1 MRWIDASKQ
10 SPQATPAFEWAI
22 AYATVDVPLA
32 SQLAAWSARAKTGM
46 IAGCTSSRGV
56 FSPAGFTAGLHLLVA
71 DAEDAIRAK
80 SVLRTCSSATA
91 RRAAKEAAE
100 QLQRELG
107 AKPQTL
113 LLHASPGYEER
124 LLEGI
129 ADAFGGDPPPAYGGS
144 AADNDLSGQWKVFS
158 GAKLESEG
166 FVLVGFIGEQEPSGA
181 FVAGYLPTQTRA
193 VVTRAQGR
201 VIVEIDGK
209 PAAEVYNRW
218 RSGALDRYMGTTS
231 IVLADTTLAPVAR
244 LIDKQRGTPRYLL
257 SHPHEVHADGSLSF
271 FTEFAKGDEIM
282 LMMGTTESLL
292 DRTTQVVHR
301 ARAGNSN
308 SIRGAVL
315 IYCGGCVMAIG
326 DRTTDVARLYR
337 AQVGSAPFVG
347 AATFGEVGC
356 LPGAAVSNRHGNL
369 MCDTVLFH

>member
-10 SPQATPAFEWAI
+10 LPQTTPAFEWAI

-32 SQLAAWSARAKTGM
+32 AQLAAWSTRAKTGM
-46 IAGCTSSRGV
+46 IAGCTSSGGV

-71 DAEDAIRAK
+71 DTEDAIRAK
-80 SVLRTCSSATA
+80 SVLRTTTAATA
-91 RRAAKEAAE
+91 RRVAKEAAE
-100 QLQRELG
+100 QLQRELS

-129 ADAFGGDPPPAYGGS
+129 ADAFGGEPPPAYGGS
-144 AADNDLSGQWKVFS
+144 AADNDLSGQWRVFS
-158 GAKLESEG
+158 GARLESEG
-166 FVLVGFIGEQEPSGA
+166 FVLVGFIADKPPSGA

-201 VIVEIDGK
+201 VIMEIDGK
-209 PAAEVYNRW
+209 PAAEVYNQW
-218 RSGALDRYMGTTS
+218 RAGALDQFVGTTS
-231 IVLADTTLAPVAR
+231 NVLAHTTLAPVGR
-244 LIDKQRGTPRYLL
+244 LIDKQRSTPRYLL
-257 SHPHEVHADGSLSF
+257 SHPHQVHADGSLSF
-271 FTEFAKGDEIM
+271 FTEFAKGDEII

-292 DRTTQVVHR
+292 ERTRQVVQR
-301 ARAGNSN
+301 ARSGNRDAV
-308 SIRGAVL
+308 RGAVL
-315 IYCGGCVMAIG
+315 SYCGGCVMAIG
-326 DRTTDVARLYR
+326 DRARDVAQLFR
-337 AQVGSAPFVG
+337 AQIGSAPFVG